1 MWDAV
6 PPRSYWRRATMPASW
21 AAILN
26 DLRNYV
32 RRTLKF
38 SWATSSRVFRNEPE
52 P

>member
-1 MWDAV
+1 VGCSAAKELLV
-6 PPRSYWRRATMPASW
+6 EGHNAASW